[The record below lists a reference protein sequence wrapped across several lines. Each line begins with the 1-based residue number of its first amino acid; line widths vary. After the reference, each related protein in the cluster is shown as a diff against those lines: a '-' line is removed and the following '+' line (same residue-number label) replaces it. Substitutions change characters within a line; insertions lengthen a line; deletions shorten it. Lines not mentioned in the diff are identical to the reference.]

1 MEKAKLTIFK
11 VHKLLPR
18 FLIKLGEF
26 QLSNTRETCEVLLA
40 FRVEN
45 PLQRDNG
52 RSGCFQKVLSL

>member
-11 VHKLLPR
+11 VHKLLLR

-26 QLSNTRETCEVLLA
+26 QLSNMSKTCEVE

-52 RSGCFQKVLSL
+52 RSGCFQRVLSL